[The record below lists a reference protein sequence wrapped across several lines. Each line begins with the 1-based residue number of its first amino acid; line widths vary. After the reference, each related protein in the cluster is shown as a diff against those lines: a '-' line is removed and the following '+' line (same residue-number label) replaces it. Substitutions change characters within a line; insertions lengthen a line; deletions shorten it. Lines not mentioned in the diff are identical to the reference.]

1 MIDRAIGILNRIADS
16 EQIDIKAASAEAIS
30 ILEQLKMELQRS
42 SGPAF
47 DKALKAIDDLRVLSA
62 TDFKSPN
69 CQGQRGADRC
79 DALYDAYSAVHALA
93 QENSKDASFAL
104 RADHECYSARQVVP
118 NNDRVVVL
126 FDTFSGGPFAVAA
139 RYREGRWYGTATG
152 GDLLIETSID
162 QFDYHWCEF
171 PIQNITTAATSPD
184 VQGCEHIHGTILS
197 PYLNRLQSE
206 NQQVGSD
213 QQTREAEA

>member
-1 MIDRAIGILNRIADS
+1 MIDRAIGILNRIANS
-16 EQIDIKAASAEAIS
+16 EQIHVTAASAEAIS

-42 SGPAF
+42 STPAF

-93 QENSKDASFAL
+93 QEHSKSGSIAR
-104 RADHECYSARQVVP
+104 RAHHECYSARQVVP

-126 FDTFSGGPFAVAA
+126 FDTFSGNPLAVAA
-139 RYREGRWYGTATG
+139 KYRDGRWYGNASG
-152 GDLLIETSID
+152 EDLLIETSID

-171 PIQNITTAATSPD
+171 PVRTSRRWPFHPTFKAASASTGPF
-184 VQGCEHIHGTILS
+184 
-197 PYLNRLQSE
+197 RLL
-206 NQQVGSD
+206 
-213 QQTREAEA
+213 T